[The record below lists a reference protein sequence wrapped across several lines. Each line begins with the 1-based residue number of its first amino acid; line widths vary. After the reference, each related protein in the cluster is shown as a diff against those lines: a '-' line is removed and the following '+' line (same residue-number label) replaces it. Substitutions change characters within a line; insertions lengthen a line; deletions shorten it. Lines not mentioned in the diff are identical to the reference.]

1 MGGDGGLEKAI
12 SSTGIEYGI
21 LGGMPGARKITIE
34 VPEELLQR
42 AQKAS
47 GRGITQ
53 TVRSGLE
60 LLAAGEAYARLRELR
75 GKVKFSRS
83 WEELKE
89 DR

>member
-1 MGGDGGLEKAI
+1 MEQV
-12 SSTGIEYGI
+12 
-21 LGGMPGARKITIE
+21 RKITIE
-34 VPEELLQR
+34 VPAELLQR

-47 GRGITQ
+47 GGGITQ
-53 TVRSGLE
+53 TVRSGLA

-75 GKVKFSRS
+75 GTVKFSRT